1 MASLQERLLPYAN
14 GNANMAR
21 TYDMESEFESGS
33 ISDRMEK
40 KKKDLAL
47 NDGPSTPIKLYTDV
61 NQPDGRFL
69 PDSGAGRIK
78 NIRLK
83 KKKV

>member
-1 MASLQERLLPYAN
+1 MAITYSEDGKKKVRN
-14 GNANMAR
+14 GN
-21 TYDMESEFESGS
+21 
-33 ISDRMEK
+33 K
-40 KKKDLAL
+40 KAIAL